1 MTAAARDVGHVGYLL
16 TKQLLGNHL
25 RYEELTDQAT
35 VYPR

>member
-1 MTAAARDVGHVGYLL
+1 MTAAARDLVHVGYLF